1 MLTKKLN
8 FQLIYLRRSVDD
20 IIEPFLTGRGVPST
34 GTSSL
39 KDSDF
44 STIRR
49 IFSEGLLDEFD
60 SLSGVKSG
68 GKSHGDSERGFR
80 SQDVTSGG
88 SRREAI
94 NTSNNESR
102 SPDSIEER

>member
-1 MLTKKLN
+1 MSH
-8 FQLIYLRRSVDD
+8 FSFIYLRALVDD
-20 IIEPFLTGRGVPST
+20 IIEPFFTGRGVPAT

-49 IFSEGLLDEFD
+49 VFSEGLLDEFD
-60 SLSGVKSG
+60 SVLGVKSG
-68 GKSHGDSERGFR
+68 GKSHGDSERSFR

-88 SRREAI
+88 SGGKTI
-94 NTSNNESR
+94 DTCNNESR
-102 SPDSIEER
+102 SPDSI